1 MKTFKLMDVRVKESP
16 IDSIIIDLILEHY
29 NIQSIDHKRPALT
42 DIEFDDI
49 VAYAQEVYYK
59 KIIADTPVG
68 IEGEA

>member
-42 DIEFDDI
+42 DIEFDDV
-49 VAYAQEVYYK
+49 VAYAQEVY
-59 KIIADTPVG
+59 
-68 IEGEA
+68 

>member
-1 MKTFKLMDVRVKESP
+1 MKKSP

-29 NIQSIDHKRPALT
+29 NMLSIDHKRPILT
-42 DIEFDDI
+42 DNDFDNI

-59 KIIADTPVG
+59 NIMSDTPVG

>member
-1 MKTFKLMDVRVKESP
+1 MKESP

-29 NIQSIDHKRPALT
+29 NMLSLDHRKPMLS

-49 VAYAQEVYYK
+49 VKYAQEVYYK
-59 KIIADTPVG
+59 RIMEDTPVG

>member
-1 MKTFKLMDVRVKESP
+1 MNYRMKKSP

-29 NIQSIDHKRPALT
+29 NMQSIDHRRPVLT

-49 VAYAQEVYYK
+49 VAYAEELYYK
-59 KIIADTPVG
+59 KIMEETPIG

>member
-1 MKTFKLMDVRVKESP
+1 MKESP

-29 NIQSIDHKRPALT
+29 NMLTLDHKKPMLS

-49 VAYAQEVYYK
+49 VHYAQEVYYK
-59 KIIADTPVG
+59 KIMEETPIG

>member
-1 MKTFKLMDVRVKESP
+1 MKGSP

-29 NIQSIDHKRPALT
+29 NMLTLDHKKPMLS

-49 VAYAQEVYYK
+49 VHYAQEVYYK
-59 KIIADTPVG
+59 KIMEETPVG

>member
-1 MKTFKLMDVRVKESP
+1 MKESP

-29 NIQSIDHKRPALT
+29 NMLSIDHKRPILT
-42 DIEFDDI
+42 DNDFDDI

-59 KIIADTPVG
+59 NIMSDTPIG

>member
-1 MKTFKLMDVRVKESP
+1 MKESP

-29 NIQSIDHKRPALT
+29 NMLSLDHREPTLT

-49 VAYAQEVYYK
+49 VKYAQEVYYK
-59 KIIADTPVG
+59 RIMEDTPVG

>member
-1 MKTFKLMDVRVKESP
+1 MGVKMKKSP

-29 NIQSIDHKRPALT
+29 NMQSIDHRKPILT
-42 DIEFDDI
+42 DADFDDI

-59 KIIADTPVG
+59 NIMSDTPVG

>member
-1 MKTFKLMDVRVKESP
+1 MKESL

-29 NIQSIDHKRPALT
+29 NMLSIDHKRPILT
-42 DIEFDDI
+42 DNDFDNI

-59 KIIADTPVG
+59 NIMSDTPVG

>member
-1 MKTFKLMDVRVKESP
+1 MTESP

-29 NIQSIDHKRPALT
+29 NMLSLDHKKPTLS

-49 VAYAQEVYYK
+49 VHFAQEVYYK
-59 KIIADTPVG
+59 RIMEETPIG